1 MRVTRT
7 HVTDVSFADTTL
19 TPGNARGLAAS
30 RTQQTC
36 NVWAHPTLGGRY
48 PGLIKIRQG
57 SWPKRTMLHWGSSI
71 HRLLNGEGQYVFLDR
86 PHVQVPSE
94 VAIVLYL
101 IPNTPAP
108 LVTTLATPT

>member
-57 SWPKRTMLHWGSSI
+57 AGLSGQCSTGG
-71 HRLLNGEGQYVFLDR
+71 HRFIDY
-86 PHVQVPSE
+86 
-94 VAIVLYL
+94 
-101 IPNTPAP
+101 
-108 LVTTLATPT
+108 